1 MLSKLINTDRF
12 TVSKKNVY
20 LQNIVLIKKINLRLI
35 NCSIT
40 LNKTYKR
47 TF

>member
-20 LQNIVLIKKINLRLI
+20 LQNIVLIKKFNLRLI

-40 LNKTYKR
+40 LNETYKR